1 MDESVARIGAN
12 GTSLACALLR
22 GAGPVVVFLPGFASD
37 MQGTKAL
44 FLRDECAARGRAML
58 RLDYSGHGQSGGR
71 FEEGTIGR
79 WADDAAEVI
88 AAMVPEQK
96 LVLVGSSMGGW
107 IGLLLARRLGAR
119 LAGFVGIAAAPDF
132 TAELME
138 PAFDDAARAALA
150 RDGILHLPNPY
161 GAPTPVTAALLEDGR
176 RNLVLGGPIPIDA
189 PVRLIQGQR
198 DAEVPWRTAL
208 RIAEAV
214 TGEDVRVTLVKDG
227 EHRLSRPQD
236 LALIGAEVFSL
247 RAGAAS

>member
-1 MDESVARIGAN
+1 MESPVDERMMRVTTEAGE
-12 GTSLACALLR
+12 LAAALLA
-22 GAGPVVVFLPGFASD
+22 GEGPVVVFLPGFASD

-58 RLDYSGHGQSGGR
+58 RLDYSGHGNSGGR
-71 FEEGTIGR
+71 FEAGTIGR
-79 WADDAAEVI
+79 WAADAEAVI
-88 AAMVPEQK
+88 AEAVPAQD

-107 IGLLLARRLGAR
+107 IGLLLARRLGAL

-161 GAPTPVTAALLEDGR
+161 GAPTPITAALLEDGR

-214 TGEDVRVTLVKDG
+214 RSTDVRVTLVKDG

-236 LALIGAEVFSL
+236 LALIAQEVFSI
-247 RAGAAS
+247 

>member
-1 MDESVARIGAN
+1 
-12 GTSLACALLR
+12 
-22 GAGPVVVFLPGFASD
+22 
-37 MQGTKAL
+37 
-44 FLRDECAARGRAML
+44 
-58 RLDYSGHGQSGGR
+58 
-71 FEEGTIGR
+71 
-79 WADDAAEVI
+79 VI
-88 AAMVPEQK
+88 AAAAPERS

-138 PAFDDAARAALA
+138 PALGAAEREALA
-150 RDGILHLPNPY
+150 RDGMFFLPNPY

-176 RNLVLGGPIPIDA
+176 RNLVLGGPIPLDA

-214 TGEDVRVTLVKDG
+214 RGADVRVTLVKDG

-236 LALIGAEVFSL
+236 LALIAAEVFSI
-247 RAGAAS
+247 

>member
-1 MDESVARIGAN
+1 MNERMVRVNAAGTALAGAYLP
-12 GTSLACALLR
+12 GE
-22 GAGPVVVFLPGFASD
+22 GKVVVFLPGFASD

-71 FEEGTIGR
+71 FEAGTIGR
-79 WADDAAEVI
+79 WAADAEAVI
-88 AAMVPEQK
+88 AAAAPERS

-107 IGLLLARRLGAR
+107 IGLLLARRLGAC

-138 PAFDDAARAALA
+138 PALGAAEREALA
-150 RDGILHLPNPY
+150 RDGMFFLPNPY

-176 RNLVLGGPIPIDA
+176 RNLVLGGPIPLDA

-214 TGEDVRVTLVKDG
+214 RGADVRVTLVKDG

-236 LALIGAEVFSL
+236 LALIAAEVFSI
-247 RAGAAS
+247 

>member
-1 MDESVARIGAN
+1 
-12 GTSLACALLR
+12 
-22 GAGPVVVFLPGFASD
+22 
-37 MQGTKAL
+37 
-44 FLRDECAARGRAML
+44 ML

-71 FEEGTIGR
+71 FEAGTIGR
-79 WADDAAEVI
+79 WAADAEAVI
-88 AAMVPEQK
+88 AAAAPERS

-138 PAFDDAARAALA
+138 PALGAAEREALA
-150 RDGILHLPNPY
+150 RDGMFFLPNPY

-176 RNLVLGGPIPIDA
+176 RNLVLGGPIPLDA

-214 TGEDVRVTLVKDG
+214 RGADVRVTLVKDG

-236 LALIGAEVFSL
+236 LALIAAEVFSI
-247 RAGAAS
+247 